1 MHFPLTPLV
10 MRLPM
15 PAPAPARPRR
25 RGFTVIEM
33 AIVVVIIGLLA
44 AMVIP
49 RIGRGL
55 AQRELERASQ
65 TLAVDLQNGPQ
76 LAARLRRP
84 VLFRAVG
91 TTGYELVDRA
101 APATR
106 YVYRNFT
113 TASRTGVSFGIA
125 NTLVFFPNGITS
137 GARSYTVTVNGQ
149 TRTVTVTRIG
159 HVRRIGA

>member
-1 MHFPLTPLV
+1 MHLPPTPSV
-10 MRLPM
+10 MRPPM
-15 PAPAPARPRR
+15 RTPAPAHAPR

-55 AQRELERASQ
+55 AQRELERMSQ

-91 TTGYELVDRA
+91 TRGYELVDRA
-101 APATR
+101 TPTTR
-106 YVYRNFT
+106 YVYRNFG
-113 TASRTGVSFGIA
+113 TASNTGATFNIA
-125 NTLVFFPNGITS
+125 PELVFFPNGLTS
-137 GARSYTVTVNGQ
+137 GTRSYTVTVNGR

-159 HVRRIGA
+159 HVRRI